1 MRRLLALAA
10 LVVASPAVAR
20 DFTIGGEAFSEDD
33 VVDARALPSMD
44 GMPTILISFGDSAAQ
59 RLAVMTTRNVGKAV
73 PIILDGKTLAEPL
86 VQEPITGGAIEM
98 NGFASLPDAIK
109 LAKLISGKDPLPDS
123 LEE

>member
-10 LVVASPAVAR
+10 LVVASPVLAR

-33 VVDARALPSMD
+33 VIDARALPSMD
-44 GMPTILISFGDSAAQ
+44 GMPTILISFGDAAAQ
-59 RLAVMTTRNVGKAV
+59 RLAALTRRNLGKSIT
-73 PIILDGKTLAEPL
+73 IILDGKTLAEPHIH
-86 VQEPITGGAIEM
+86 ESISGDSIEM
-98 NGFASLPDAIK
+98 SNIASLPESVR